1 VSAQLRQHWTEAG
14 AQNLAQQQQICETLA
29 RTAQEISA
37 QAEAH
42 ARSTVGEVARLVDTA
57 AQAPR
62 AAAEVIAE
70 LRQQLSASMARDNA
84 QLDERAACC
93 RPWTPCWAP

>member
-42 ARSTVGEVARLVDTA
+42 ARSTVGEVAAWWTPRPR
-57 AQAPR
+57 PR
-62 AAAEVIAE
+62 APPP
-70 LRQQLSASMARDNA
+70 R
-84 QLDERAACC
+84 
-93 RPWTPCWAP
+93 